1 MTFNLSKLQSTCVPI
16 LVNFIVFFPLQQRI
30 LLSVCKQTPPTE
42 STWHLRNNQQLRTAA
57 SVSLVQTKCPYGIIT
72 SRTVTSPRDESV
84 LVTPYNRYVNNPNI
98 TWESTA
104 DCLQTTFRGRNISV
118 GIATRYELDGPGIE
132 SRWGARFSAPVQTGP
147 GAHPASCTMGTGS
160 FQVVKRPERGVDH
173 PPHLT
178 PRLKE
183 E

>member
-118 GIATRYELDGPGIE
+118 GIWLATGWTVRGSNPCRGRGFPHP
-132 SRWGARFSAPVQTGP
+132 SRPTLGTTQPPIQWVTRLSWG
-147 GAHPASCTMGTGS
+147 
-160 FQVVKRPERGVDH
+160 
-173 PPHLT
+173 
-178 PRLKE
+178 
-183 E
+183 